1 MLCKRFLIEN
11 HSKIKT
17 TMSHRGLIWAL
28 LVLLPLSVTC
38 YDLLY
43 KIHPLPGQLRK
54 ALSPQ
59 WDHFRAHLGR
69 EGKKDSHFKPVAK
82 NGFPKSLDVSRVASK
97 TATSLLFLLAFSKRV
112 VATAI
117 SSPSKTPSTITPMQG
132 LVIWVSLF
140 LLSACLHGAE
150 SAMTKISP
158 WRVKE
163 VAEEEGKG
171 SPFVTLSEDLT
182 KLLSTILL
190 TTTACSIY
198 GTALFVS
205 TMQGFFPK
213 LSLGYI
219 SGLLTIVTLFFGEIL
234 PKAIAVSN
242 SELIVRS
249 TVRPLAKLANV
260 LNPITISFTTLSSL
274 FLRKLKLNLTDDNKV
289 SEDMLRMVV
298 DEAAKSTSIDGIEN
312 KEGRMIKAVLDMEET
327 PVAKIM
333 RPRIDIEA
341 IGEDATLTELLE
353 ASIATKY
360 SRIPVFRDDI
370 DNIIGVV
377 FSKDLLDFI
386 LLGFDIDKSNVV
398 ESETERDFVEIEDKD
413 NSSESIEVEQESKES
428 KRTLSLESIRN
439 LLSIDFEGVGE
450 NELTPTGLS
459 FATTKLNE
467 TDSIRSTYFIPETM
481 TTWNALQEM
490 RKRRVHMAIVVDEYG
505 GTAGLVTFEDI
516 LEEVVGE
523 IYDEGDDE
531 DDIEEGTILLREG
544 GVFEIKGYAELD
556 DVYEALSL
564 QIDEEEF
571 KDTSGDISTIG
582 GLLCSQAGQIPVAGY
597 TIEFG
602 GYLFSVEEVDDRR
615 ILLLRAVR
623 WNPTSSKPKGQGV
636 EEGNGE
642 ESVDENIQNSN
653 HFSESPS
660 VEVTSSE
667 VISEKD
673 IPVDIF
679 SDNMKSTK
687 AEQDHEKHLDELLKK
702 TETETEMEGTETS
715 KKEMEDVSMDRND
728 VSMNVDG
735 RESEGMMEIKEDEN
749 VMTFRDGEWI
759 NLDDNG
765 TNGSNS
771 NGSNGSNGNGFNGGS
786 DESD

>member
-1 MLCKRFLIEN
+1 MILGAI
-11 HSKIKT
+11 
-17 TMSHRGLIWAL
+17 L
-28 LVLLPLSVTC
+28 LLLPLVVTG
-38 YDLLY
+38 YDLFH
-43 KIHPLPGQLRK
+43 KGRPLPGPLLRRVFSIPK
-54 ALSPQ
+54 LRDYALLFGEDIDPFEKQSSLFKSTEPN
-59 WDHFRAHLGR
+59 RRSEEVSGAVSLNSLNR
-69 EGKKDSHFKPVAK
+69 VRSTKK
-82 NGFPKSLDVSRVASK
+82 
-97 TATSLLFLLAFSKRV
+97 ATSMLFKMSTSFMFLLTFSKKA

-117 SSPSKTPSTITPMQG
+117 SSTLTPESKSRITPIQG
-132 LVIWVSLF
+132 LIIWVSLF

-163 VAEEEGKG
+163 VADEEGKG

-205 TMQGFFPK
+205 TIQGFFPK
-213 LSLGYI
+213 LTLGYI

-242 SELIVRS
+242 SELIVRN
-249 TVRPLAKLANV
+249 TVRPLAKLASL
-260 LNPITISFTTLSSL
+260 LNPITITFTTLSSL
-274 FLRKLKLNLTDDNKV
+274 FLKKLKLNLTDDNKV

-298 DEAAKSTSIDGIEN
+298 DEAAKSSSTDGIEN

-341 IGEDATLTELLE
+341 IAEDATLTELLE
-353 ASIATKY
+353 TSIATKY
-360 SRIPVFRDDI
+360 SRIPVFREDI

-386 LLGFDIDKSNVV
+386 LLGFDSISNLSLGKENALENV
-398 ESETERDFVEIEDKD
+398 EGSENVQILQQNENMEKDLTENITK
-413 NSSESIEVEQESKES
+413 K
-428 KRTLSLESIRN
+428 KALSLESIRN
-439 LLSIDFEGVGE
+439 LLSIDFEGTLPE

-531 DDIEEGTILLREG
+531 DDIEEGTIFLREG

-564 QIDEEEF
+564 HRNIDEEEF

-623 WNPTSSKPKGQGV
+623 WNPMGTAIP
-636 EEGNGE
+636 
-642 ESVDENIQNSN
+642 ENIPIDQDVPIIETTNDGE
-653 HFSESPS
+653 FSENKEDSMA
-660 VEVTSSE
+660 VEMVDSE
-667 VISEKD
+667 TEISDTERD

-679 SDNMKSTK
+679 KQNIPVNMKR
-687 AEQDHEKHLDELLKK
+687 EQDDHEKHLDELLKK
-702 TETETEMEGTETS
+702 TEVESENMVTEISG
-715 KKEMEDVSMDRND
+715 KEKEEISMDSDD
-728 VSMNVDG
+728 VNLQ
-735 RESEGMMEIKEDEN
+735 EKENEGMIENREDEN
-749 VMTFRDGEWI
+749 VLTFRDGEWI
-759 NLDDNG
+759 NLEDNA
-765 TNGSNS
+765 S
-771 NGSNGSNGNGFNGGS
+771 NGSSA